1 MTGVQT
7 CALPISAPTAREGS
21 AGIELES
28 LVDTALEVAWRVAM
42 RRVFD
47 IEEENK
53 KQQRE
58 V

>member
-1 MTGVQT
+1 MGTVP
-7 CALPISAPTAREGS
+7 AAREGS

-28 LVDTALEVAWRVAM
+28 SVDAAMEVAWWVGM
-42 RRVFD
+42 WQVFD

-53 KQQRE
+53 KRQRE

>member
-1 MTGVQT
+1 VEAVELSGTVP
-7 CALPISAPTAREGS
+7 AAREGS
-21 AGIELES
+21 AGVELES
-28 LVDTALEVAWRVAM
+28 SVDAAMEVAWRVAM

-53 KQQRE
+53 KRQRE

>member
-1 MTGVQT
+1 VEAVELSGT
-7 CALPISAPTAREGS
+7 APAAREGS
-21 AGIELES
+21 AGVELES
-28 LVDTALEVAWRVAM
+28 SVDAALEVAWRVAM
-42 RRVFD
+42 WRVFD